1 MEEGIECSS
10 AQVYLESVTDFEV
23 NLVAPARLALEEPEN
38 NKVKMVLHQS
48 LSPRLI
54 QILIQ
59 AAPKP
64 FETYNPQ
71 TIALNA
77 FYVFIEQTRDLPVQ
91 LSSTVF
97 DLLPKPLAE
106 AVKE

>member
-1 MEEGIECSS
+1 MEEWIECSG
-10 AQVYLESVTDFEV
+10 AQVDFESVTDFEV

-38 NKVKMVLHQS
+38 DKVKMVLHQS

-59 AAPKP
+59 AAPKL

-71 TIALNA
+71 TIA
-77 FYVFIEQTRDLPVQ
+77 P
-91 LSSTVF
+91 
-97 DLLPKPLAE
+97 
-106 AVKE
+106 